1 MVVALQQ
8 LTAAVYL
15 GAGLVSGAALALAAP
30 RLQRAAVALLAVGV
44 VAQGAAFSMLHRAQ
58 PPPPLTDLP
67 TAASFM
73 AWIGTISFLLLLLRR
88 ARLQGLIVVIGP
100 VSFLAVFAATGR
112 GPVFEPTAF
121 ADAGSWPHFHVLLSS
136 AGLSLLGLAALAGG
150 LFLAE
155 HRRLKAH
162 RPLPARLP
170 LPSLEALDRT
180 NAVALAVGFPLL
192 TLGVVTGIIWVHSVS
207 GRFWTATPHQLL
219 SVAAWAVY
227 ALLAAAR
234 FGSRQGARQAAA
246 SAVLGFAFLFT
257 AVIGLELL
265 Q

>member
-1 MVVALQQ
+1 MVVALEQ
-8 LTAAVYL
+8 LTSAVYL

-30 RLQRAAVALLAVGV
+30 RLQRAAVALLAIGVLAHGVGFSLLH
-44 VAQGAAFSMLHRAQ
+44 GAE

-67 TAASFM
+67 TAISFM
-73 AWIGTISFLLLLLRR
+73 AWVGTLFFLLLLLR

-100 VSFLAVFAATGR
+100 VSFLAVFAAAGR
-112 GPVFEPTAF
+112 GAVAAPSDFGGG
-121 ADAGSWPHFHVLLSS
+121 GSWPHFHVLLSS
-136 AGLSLLGLAALAGG
+136 AGLSMLGLAALAGG

-155 HRRLKAH
+155 HRRLKTR

-192 TLGVVTGIIWVHSVS
+192 TLGVVTGMIWVYTVS
-207 GRFWTATPHQLL
+207 GRLWLATPHQLL
-219 SVAAWAVY
+219 SVVAWAVY
-227 ALLAAAR
+227 AWLAAAR
-234 FGSRQGARQAAA
+234 FGSNQGARQAAA

-265 Q
+265 S

>member
-1 MVVALQQ
+1 VVVALQQ
-8 LTAAVYL
+8 LTSAVYL

-44 VAQGAAFSMLHRAQ
+44 VAQGVAFSMLHEIE

-73 AWIGTISFLLLLLRR
+73 AWVGTAFFLLLLLK

-100 VSFLAVFAATGR
+100 VSFLAVFAAIGR
-112 GPVFEPTAF
+112 GPVFEPTHF
-121 ADAGSWPHFHVLLSS
+121 AGGGSWPHFHVLLSS

-162 RPLPARLP
+162 RPLRARLP

-219 SVAAWAVY
+219 SVTAWAVY

-234 FGSRQGARQAAA
+234 FGSKQGARQAAA

-265 Q
+265 G